1 MPQEP
6 RPRQISG
13 NRLTPAS
20 CSDDVGAGNQQLTP
34 HVHTGV
40 FHYPHVSRVCSN
52 QSRGSLRSQAT
63 HFQSCH
69 NEAAQTTLPCG
80 RTAWTR
86 SRALANQRQA
96 SRVRLYGGF
105 GSGHLLFWAGHHFM
119 PRVLH
124 ECLPA
129 GSSIGV
135 THKAPQPP
143 TAFLRDE
150 PGEAPKA
157 RTWSIRPRQ

>member
-96 SRVRLYGGF
+96 CKGPALRRFRLRAPSVLGRAPLYAQSAACVSARRQLHRSDTQSLAAPHSLSSR
-105 GSGHLLFWAGHHFM
+105 
-119 PRVLH
+119 
-124 ECLPA
+124 
-129 GSSIGV
+129 
-135 THKAPQPP
+135 
-143 TAFLRDE
+143 
-150 PGEAPKA
+150 
-157 RTWSIRPRQ
+157 